1 MKCLNKEG
9 LNEHRYVTLN
19 QWGGIIV
26 IRIIINCRSAE
37 KKGYHSVEN
46 CDHLKIRNRNFGHL
60 GKVFMSFHYYS
71 LVFATTLFSDLL
83 MFAIWIMLIRGT
95 RWFLCG
101 HFAGLSPGKKCN
113 ALQLSHAKMH
123 TKGVARGTEQHQDGK
138 QDGRYFS
145 KTLHFGESLVRIY
158 EI

>member
-1 MKCLNKEG
+1 MKSLNKEG

-19 QWGGIIV
+19 QRGGIIV
-26 IRIIINCRSAE
+26 IRIIINSRSAE
-37 KKGYHSVEN
+37 KKRYHSVEH

-60 GKVFMSFHYYS
+60 RKVFMTLNYNS
-71 LVFATTLFSDLL
+71 LVFTAHFLSYLL
-83 MFAIWIMLIRGT
+83 VFAIWIVLIIGT
-95 RWFLCG
+95 RRFLSG
-101 HFAGLSPGKKCN
+101 HFAGLSSGKKCN
-113 ALQLSHAKMH
+113 ALQLPHAEMH